1 MVQKGLDSGRLSTIL
16 PLAWSLAL
24 QHACMQY
31 LPNCNTSNFVL
42 QNYDVNISHTLKLV
56 HMIHGCWLQRAICFQ
71 PVVKLFLN
79 LDNQIKFQPPLQL
92 HQLINEMSV
101 SVQCQ
106 KSEYPPGF
114 ELKTPP
120 NKEEHLE
127 DKNYHFSTFQMWLL
141 ASDIH
146 CFVGPLV
153 VLQRSV
159 AGRSCNSSIN
169 FLTETFFRITGSSR
183 MSIAAQCSVQIV
195 HLHTI

>member
-106 KSEYPPGF
+106 KSEYPPG
-114 ELKTPP
+114 LGIKPP
-120 NKEEHLE
+120 PKQRRTSWGQKLSFF
-127 DKNYHFSTFQMWLL
+127 HFPNVVACFRYSLL
-141 ASDIH
+141 CWPFGGFTAI
-146 CFVGPLV
+146 C
-153 VLQRSV
+153 
-159 AGRSCNSSIN
+159 
-169 FLTETFFRITGSSR
+169 SR
-183 MSIAAQCSVQIV
+183 
-195 HLHTI
+195 